1 MFYNRIYFTSRNMW
15 HRLKVQPIYHRKLIT
30 SNGNN
35 GNGSPKDYIATALF
49 ICAIYYVTHRR

>member
-1 MFYNRIYFTSRNMW
+1 MFYNHVYFTARKMYR
-15 HRLKVQPIYHRKLIT
+15 RLKVQPVYNRKLIT

-49 ICAIYYVTHRR
+49 IGAIYYVSHRR